1 MSSAATRIASQG
13 AARGL
18 SPKAVRRVLNAL
30 VYLAVGVLVLSILLP
45 VTWLVISSVSS
56 LNDLTNLP
64 LRWLPQKLDFSRFA
78 TLLTA
83 AENTPGETF
92 LFALRNSLLVAGT
105 ATVVSLLAAIPAAY
119 SFSRLPGSH
128 HPLLWV
134 ALSTYMVP
142 PVAIVLPMY
151 GILAS
156 LSLLNTPWALI
167 IVYCS
172 VLTPFSTWLLK
183 TNFDNVPLEVEES
196 ALIDGLNRWGVLM
209 RITVPLALPGVT
221 TTAIFAILLAWD
233 EFFYALL
240 FTGTI
245 AAKTLPVAIADFAA
259 GRAADYGLICA
270 GGLLAALPPVIIA
283 FLLQRG
289 LMSGLTGGSV
299 KG

>member
-1 MSSAATRIASQG
+1 MTAPPRAVTPPASGRGMTPKTR
-13 AARGL
+13 R
-18 SPKAVRRVLNAL
+18 AVLQAL
-30 VYLAVGVLVLSILLP
+30 VYLAVLVLVLSILAP
-45 VTWLVISSVSS
+45 VAWLVISSVSS
-56 LNDLTNLP
+56 LNDLTTVP
-64 LRWLPQKLDFSRFA
+64 LRWIPKTLDFSRFA
-78 TLLTA
+78 TLFNA

-105 ATVVSLLAAIPAAY
+105 ATLVALAVAIPAAY
-119 SFSRLPGSH
+119 AFSRLKGPHG
-128 HPLLWV
+128 PLLWV
-134 ALSTYMVP
+134 ALATYMVP

-151 GILAS
+151 ATLA
-156 LSLLNTPWALI
+156 LLKLLNTPWALI

-172 VLTPFSTWLLK
+172 ILTPFATWLLK
-183 TNFDNVPLEVEES
+183 TNFDTVPLEVEES
-196 ALIDGLNRWGVLM
+196 ALIDGLSRWGVLA

-221 TTAIFAILLAWD
+221 TTAIFAVLLAWD

-270 GGLLAALPPVIIA
+270 GGLLAALPPVLIA

-289 LMSGLTGGSV
+289 LISGLAGGSV